1 MKKKFNVKKF
11 AIHVG
16 KIAIIMAIIFL
27 VIYLATLLSSSTTF
41 YEESVDRNARVHF
54 NKDMKAVSDLVE
66 KHYDELYKVAD
77 QLKFAETP
85 ERVDEILSACIGNE
99 AFGELRYY
107 SQNVSYYFSGDV
119 VAEDSCGYDEIQ
131 KLAIRNEAGCTPVFY
146 DDYYGLDC
154 VAFFVPVRGSSYVD
168 GLVSVLPAQ
177 NIISVEEI
185 VHENASVVAVVGFG
199 GKVLASATDGSI
211 KFPAG
216 GNVYDFLDEFTQ
228 NKSMVDSVGNI
239 LIGKDVGVTE
249 IQSNGVSYTVVAEP
263 IDPFDDNMY
272 LITFCMSD
280 QLISAELGYI
290 RHVVYILIFTIV
302 AFIVG
307 LVLAF
312 LFWMRSKTD
321 GVNLNHHADTV
332 VDCAN
337 TDGFQREAVNL
348 INLNGQNCAVVTIAT
363 KNFQS
368 IADTFGEEASN
379 EFLQF
384 MQKVLATFCNKKET
398 YGYLEND
405 RFVMLTEFTTENAF
419 RNRIK
424 IFEGVINKHSLFKE
438 NQFKI
443 RLAAGACLC
452 FVGKR
457 RSMADMID
465 CSITA
470 CENAQMDPNVT
481 CCIYSEKIRE
491 QVKRNDMIEER
502 MEGAL
507 VNGDLRLFLQPKY
520 NAQKDQI
527 DSAEAL
533 VRWFDGERGDYI
545 YPAEFISFFE
555 SNGFIVKMDHFIY
568 LEVLKYVSEAKER
581 GDRIVP
587 ISVNVSSVT
596 AASPDFVNFY
606 VGNKNKYL
614 IDDGFITL
622 EFSETFGTE
631 NYKKMAGVIAQ
642 LRSGGIRC
650 SIDFGVG
657 YSSFRVLKELAMDD
671 LKLNRLFLASG
682 LDGERDDKIL
692 TSIISLARD
701 LGMTVI
707 QEGVETEEMFEKCR
721 EMGIGIIQGYYY
733 AKVIPLEEFKIFIK
747 SNTSIRYKS
756 VVK

>member
-107 SQNVSYYFSGDV
+107 SQNVAYYFSGDV
-119 VAEDSCGYDEIQ
+119 VAEDSGGYDEIQ
-131 KLAIRNEAGCTPVFY
+131 ELAIRNEAGCTPVFY

-154 VAFFVPVRGSSYVD
+154 VAFFVPVRGSNYVD

-312 LFWMRSKTD
+312 LFWMR
-321 GVNLNHHADTV
+321 
-332 VDCAN
+332 
-337 TDGFQREAVNL
+337 
-348 INLNGQNCAVVTIAT
+348 
-363 KNFQS
+363 
-368 IADTFGEEASN
+368 
-379 EFLQF
+379 
-384 MQKVLATFCNKKET
+384 
-398 YGYLEND
+398 
-405 RFVMLTEFTTENAF
+405 
-419 RNRIK
+419 
-424 IFEGVINKHSLFKE
+424 
-438 NQFKI
+438 
-443 RLAAGACLC
+443 
-452 FVGKR
+452 
-457 RSMADMID
+457 
-465 CSITA
+465 
-470 CENAQMDPNVT
+470 
-481 CCIYSEKIRE
+481 
-491 QVKRNDMIEER
+491 
-502 MEGAL
+502 
-507 VNGDLRLFLQPKY
+507 
-520 NAQKDQI
+520 
-527 DSAEAL
+527 
-533 VRWFDGERGDYI
+533 
-545 YPAEFISFFE
+545 
-555 SNGFIVKMDHFIY
+555 
-568 LEVLKYVSEAKER
+568 
-581 GDRIVP
+581 
-587 ISVNVSSVT
+587 
-596 AASPDFVNFY
+596 
-606 VGNKNKYL
+606 
-614 IDDGFITL
+614 
-622 EFSETFGTE
+622 
-631 NYKKMAGVIAQ
+631 
-642 LRSGGIRC
+642 
-650 SIDFGVG
+650 
-657 YSSFRVLKELAMDD
+657 
-671 LKLNRLFLASG
+671 
-682 LDGERDDKIL
+682 
-692 TSIISLARD
+692 
-701 LGMTVI
+701 
-707 QEGVETEEMFEKCR
+707 
-721 EMGIGIIQGYYY
+721 
-733 AKVIPLEEFKIFIK
+733 
-747 SNTSIRYKS
+747 
-756 VVK
+756 